1 MSDLPEGI
9 ASMECGVTNLMEYIM
24 ISGILVVLLVVT
36 MLTVNT
42 AIMEKPAE
50 EMSYYAFTDIGNGV
64 STRIVDIYVI
74 APDSGTIRSKF
85 DIPDD
90 VLGND
95 YNVKISLLGED
106 QEIQVYHDQVESS
119 ISLAGIGA
127 TKGVT
132 GNTTGSGL
140 NWITYNSTGV

>member
-1 MSDLPEGI
+1 MSDPGRNRTGGD
-9 ASMECGVTNLMEYIM
+9 SGVANLMEYIM
-24 ISGILVVLLVVT
+24 ISGILMVLLVFT

-42 AIMEKPAE
+42 SILEKPAA

-74 APDSGTIRSKF
+74 APGNGTIQSRF
-85 DIPDD
+85 NIPDD
-90 VLGND
+90 VLGKD
-95 YNVKISLLGED
+95 YSVTIRNREED
-106 QEIQVYHDQVESS
+106 QEIRVYRDRVEST

-127 TKGVT
+127 SRGVT

-140 NWITYNSTGV
+140 NRITYNSSGV

>member
-1 MSDLPEGI
+1 MSDLPERIGPQDN
-9 ASMECGVTNLMEYIM
+9 GVANLMEYIM

-36 MLTVNT
+36 MLTVNS

-50 EMSYYAFTDIGNGV
+50 EMGYYAFTDIGNGV

-74 APDSGTIRSKF
+74 APDSGSIRSKF
-85 DIPDD
+85 DIPDE

-106 QEIQVYHDQVESS
+106 QEIQVYHDRVESS

-140 NWITYNSTGV
+140 NWITYDSRGV

>member
-1 MSDLPEGI
+1 MSDLPERI
-9 ASMECGVTNLMEYIM
+9 ASRENGVANLMEYIM

-36 MLTVNT
+36 MLTVNS

-64 STRIVDIYVI
+64 STRIVDIYLI

-85 DIPDD
+85 DIPDE

-106 QEIQVYHDQVESS
+106 QEIQVYHDRVESS

-140 NWITYNSTGV
+140 NWITYDSRGV

>member
-9 ASMECGVTNLMEYIM
+9 ASQENGVANLMEYIM
-24 ISGILVVLLVVT
+24 ISGILTILLVVT
-36 MLTVNT
+36 MLTVNS

-106 QEIQVYHDQVESS
+106 QEIQIYHDRVESS

-140 NWITYNSTGV
+140 NWITYDSRGV